1 MNLSWSHP
9 FFIQKN
15 NNSAGWFWVSRP
27 TFHCQ
32 ISGHDNTFGH
42 HDSVWRGVPFFRKCV
57 CVCFFCLSFRME
69 FPKFKKKK
77 SMDGLEILDNFSMV
91 ILRTRCLCKFQ
102 MRRMESAIAT
112 VQRIEDK
119 PKKMPGRRCSFGITA
134 VRENPW
140 KAEAI
145 KCEKKWLRERYMH
158 KESSWGSCSRTWRR
172 SEPDTSSGS
181 NFFPKMHV
189 CSSCKL
195 KWQQKDPQTP
205 SKIIKK
211 LRIFYGPHHH
221 HRELT
226 W

>member
-9 FFIQKN
+9 FFHPFITT
-15 NNSAGWFWVSRP
+15 SAGETEFPDRLSTVKSLAMTIP
-27 TFHCQ
+27 LDITTAFVLF
-32 ISGHDNTFGH
+32 SEN
-42 HDSVWRGVPFFRKCV
+42 V
-57 CVCFFCLSFRME
+57 CVFFVWGSEWNSPNL
-69 FPKFKKKK
+69 KKKN
-77 SMDGLEILDNFSMV
+77 MDGLEILHDFSIL

-119 PKKMPGRRCSFGITA
+119 PKKMPGRRCIPKDNCSQ
-134 VRENPW
+134 RESV
-140 KAEAI
+140 
-145 KCEKKWLRERYMH
+145 
-158 KESSWGSCSRTWRR
+158 KEWTWYQQWQQ
-172 SEPDTSSGS
+172 
-181 NFFPKMHV
+181 FFPKKMHV
-189 CSSCKL
+189 FSSCKL